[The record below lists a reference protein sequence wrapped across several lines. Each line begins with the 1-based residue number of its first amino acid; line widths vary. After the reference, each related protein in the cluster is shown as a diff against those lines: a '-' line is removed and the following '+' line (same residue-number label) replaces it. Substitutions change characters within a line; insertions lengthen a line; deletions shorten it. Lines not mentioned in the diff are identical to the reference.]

1 MPEVSSLLPWRDG
14 SPMGR
19 WLGTVSMAS
28 LLSPGPDLVVSR
40 SRRLSGVFSNQVGD
54 ISPGT
59 WAKTI
64 WVHKARH
71 CPMEHLSSSSQ
82 ALSHRGRLHGGNR
95 EGWKIP
101 WTCQQFVAYGKGN
114 KELCV
119 WLTDAK
125 RLLFPA

>member
-14 SPMGR
+14 SPTGR

-28 LLSPGPDLVVSR
+28 LLSLGPDLMVSR
-40 SRRLSGVFSNQVGD
+40 SRCLSGLFSNQVGD

-59 WAKTI
+59 WAKTT

-71 CPMEHLSSSSQ
+71 CPLERLSSSSQ

-101 WTCQQFVAYGKGN
+101 RTCQQFVVYGK
-114 KELCV
+114 
-119 WLTDAK
+119 
-125 RLLFPA
+125 